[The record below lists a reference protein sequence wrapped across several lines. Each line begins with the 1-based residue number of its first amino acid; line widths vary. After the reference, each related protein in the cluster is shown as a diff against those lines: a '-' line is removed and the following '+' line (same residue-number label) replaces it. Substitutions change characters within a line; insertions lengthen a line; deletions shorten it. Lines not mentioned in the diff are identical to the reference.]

1 MKRSA
6 AWLGLVVAMGACAVE
21 DDMDTLPA
29 SDTTEIITPE
39 SPTPDETESITVEM
53 TDRQG
58 GSAGVVHVMPAGTGV
73 QMHVQLTGL
82 TPGEHGFHVH
92 EQGEC
97 TPPAFESAGGHF
109 AQAGQ
114 QHGLQNPQGP
124 HTGDMP
130 NLVANAEGAVD
141 TTLALDRLSLQRGAA
156 NAVWGRALVVHADAD
171 DYRTDPSGAAG
182 DRVACGV
189 IRQ

>member
-1 MKRSA
+1 MRRSA
-6 AWLGLVVAMGACAVE
+6 AWLGLVVAMGACAAE

-39 SPTPDETESITVEM
+39 SPTPGDTESVTVEM
-53 TDRQG
+53 TNRQG
-58 GSAGVVHVMPAGTGV
+58 GSAGVVHVMPAATGV
-73 QMHVQLTGL
+73 QLHVQLTGL

-97 TPPAFESAGGHF
+97 TPPAFESSGGHF
-109 AQAGQ
+109 AQEGQ

-130 NLVANAEGAVD
+130 NLVANAGGAVD
-141 TTLALDRLSLQRGAA
+141 TTFTLDRLSLQRGAA
-156 NAVWGRALVVHADAD
+156 NAVFGRALVVHAGAD
-171 DYRTDPSGAAG
+171 DYRTDPAGAAG